1 MNPDPDIASEALR
14 IGASGYVLKTSQEE
28 ELLKAVHNAVRGISY
43 VTPEVRPAME
53 QKFIRDPKSLG
64 RPKRLTDRQ
73 SETLQ
78 MLAEGRS
85 MKEIAYILK
94 ISVRTVRFHKRRIME
109 ELGINN
115 IAELVQYAIKH
126 GMISQA

>member
-1 MNPDPDIASEALR
+1 
-14 IGASGYVLKTSQEE
+14 
-28 ELLKAVHNAVRGISY
+28 
-43 VTPEVRPAME
+43 ME